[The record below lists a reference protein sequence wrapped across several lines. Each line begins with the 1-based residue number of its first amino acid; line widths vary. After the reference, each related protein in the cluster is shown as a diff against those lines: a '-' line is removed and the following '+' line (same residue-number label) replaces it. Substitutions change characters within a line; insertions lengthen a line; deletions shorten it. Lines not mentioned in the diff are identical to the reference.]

1 MKEKTKVV
9 GIRLPMDKYQKLAE
23 IAEMLHM
30 SVSKVA
36 STLVNVGMDIG
47 DKLEDGDQK

>member
-9 GIRLPMDKYQKLAE
+9 GIRLPMDKYEKLAE
-23 IAEMLHM
+23 LSEMLHI
-30 SVSKVA
+30 SVSKLA

-47 DKLEDGDQK
+47 EKLEDGDQK

>member
-9 GIRLPMDKYQKLAE
+9 GIRLPMDKYERLSE
-23 IAEMLHM
+23 IADMLHM

-47 DKLEDGDQK
+47 EKLEDGSKK